1 MKTYL
6 LSLIIVS
13 SLCAGTYDNM
23 YVPKPLY
30 DLNTTQ
36 KEDPFMDGAFIE
48 IKRFNAIDFSD
59 GDFEESSEE
68 NLDLI
73 FTTIKD
79 YMGKEESI
87 LLKVIGHSEPT
98 DDLNDAQSLSNS
110 FAEDIVNKL
119 EDNGIPKDLITL
131 ESRGAKDLAYSTAT
145 CDGINLSNRVM
156 VTMYVIAPDD
166 KDEDGDSI

>member
-68 NLDLI
+68 
-73 FTTIKD
+73 T
-79 YMGKEESI
+79 
-87 LLKVIGHSEPT
+87 
-98 DDLNDAQSLSNS
+98 
-110 FAEDIVNKL
+110 
-119 EDNGIPKDLITL
+119 LITL
-131 ESRGAKDLAYSTAT
+131 FS
-145 CDGINLSNRVM
+145 
-156 VTMYVIAPDD
+156 
-166 KDEDGDSI
+166 